1 MVLELAEPIDL
12 SIAKIK
18 FTYSDSDPDGV
29 TRTPD
34 VPHVYTPAS
43 GHLRIWKVNGS
54 VARLMAEVSTGGH
67 YVKSDSEY
75 VMSDLGSGRTIALYV
90 EGIDNSATVADQQ
103 IKVEVDPDGPGPA
116 AFMCNDAVRVT
127 ILKVDLKEVSFSGT
141 DYRAVRLDDDSDDY
155 VPAHWKDNTVPLD
168 GDADDAVASPP
179 TAGQPVADKKYPVSY
194 TRNKKAKVEAKF
206 KVSPVPAG
214 ASIKVKGDGPG
225 SLDIPATAAK
235 IAGDTITLSATE
247 MSDAFANTVD
257 YLAPMTIAWKVS
269 LDGGSSWFDAGSSAN
284 EVFVTLGVPGC
295 ATRFRT
301 VLYLACKTTG
311 GTDASTCLANTWSS
325 FSGPANVCAW
335 NETAK
340 TYSRA
345 LHYYQNADGSGSGP
359 GGNTTTKKLL
369 ADANGQCHSWADL
382 LKDCLLVNNVGS
394 KRTRIYPPTGY
405 NEFCVKNV
413 VFDDVNPT
421 YPADDPWKY
430 DFSDLDLEPPPAGAA
445 GLAGQNMTTPKA
457 KRFGQHFIV
466 HPTGSATYYDPS
478 YGVTTTGEGD
488 FTTQAIDA
496 WEDIVGGAY
505 HWRKASS
512 APAKDL
518 SFQPDEN
525 W

>member
-1 MVLELAEPIDL
+1 MMITPSFHHSKPTLTLSFPSSTILVFDADGHTVQTGLQLNLNKGETRTFSVSPLENMVGNEFFITLEGPPGIDGGKPID
-12 SIAKIK
+12 KIR
-18 FTYSDSDPDGV
+18 G
-29 TRTPD
+29 
-34 VPHVYTPAS
+34 
-43 GHLRIWKVNGS
+43 
-54 VARLMAEVSTGGH
+54 TG
-67 YVKSDSEY
+67 
-75 VMSDLGSGRTIALYV
+75 I
-90 EGIDNSATVADQQ
+90 
-103 IKVEVDPDGPGPA
+103 
-116 AFMCNDAVRVT
+116 
-127 ILKVDLKEVSFSGT
+127 KVDLKEVSFSGT
-141 DYRAVRLDDDSDDY
+141 DYRAVRIDDDSDDY
-155 VPAHWKDNTVPLD
+155 VPAHWQDNTVPLD

-214 ASIKVKGDGPG
+214 ASIKVKGDGPS
-225 SLDIPATAAK
+225 SLDIPATTAT

-247 MSDAFANTVD
+247 MSGAFANNVD
-257 YLAPMTIAWKVS
+257 YLATMTIAWKVS
-269 LDGGSSWFDAGSSAN
+269 FDGGSSWFDAGSSAN

-301 VLYLACKTTG
+301 VMYLACKTTG
-311 GTDASTCLANTWSS
+311 GTDASTCLANSWSS
-325 FSGPANVCAW
+325 FGGPANVCAW

-345 LHYYQNADGSGSGP
+345 LHYYQNADGN
-359 GGNTTTKKLL
+359 GNTTTKKLL
-369 ADANGQCHSWADL
+369 ADANGQCHSWAHL
-382 LKDCLLVNNVGS
+382 LKECLLVNNVGS
-394 KRTRIYPPTGY
+394 MRTRIYPPTGY

-430 DFSDLDLEPPPAGAA
+430 DFLDLDLEPPPAGAV

-496 WEDIVGGAY
+496 WDDIIGGTY

-512 APAKDL
+512 SPAKDL
-518 SFQPDEN
+518 SFQTDEN